1 MTDRMFTPRD
11 DGFHFD
17 QMSDDWWETETAWFA
32 FHHPERRLGGWL
44 YTMARPN
51 IGTVAGGAWVWDPS
65 AYLPWEVLYSAN
77 YSALELPRDQDLTDI
92 VLPTGVSIRVIE
104 PCTSYALGYDDG
116 ERLQA
121 SLRFDAVM
129 PPEPLTATG
138 STFGR
143 AHHFDQIGRVSGELW
158 LHGERLAIDC
168 LAMRDRTW
176 GRRPENRPRQAAYV
190 TGAASPEHG
199 FLAVTNV
206 RPEGDLVAYGFLRR
220 DGRTVPL
227 ARGERRLQRDA
238 VTGWVTHVEL
248 RATDAE
254 SRTLVAVGEPVSR
267 IIINRHTFI
276 DINSLVRW
284 DMNGDLGWG
293 EDQDMWPVHRWSRM
307 RRGQGAQQP

>member
-1 MTDRMFTPRD
+1 MTDRIFTPRD

-17 QMSDDWWETETAWFA
+17 QMSNDWWETETAWFS

-44 YTMARPN
+44 YTMVRPN
-51 IGTVAGGAWVWDPS
+51 IGTVAGGAWVWDHTAS
-65 AYLPWEVLYSAN
+65 LPWEALYSAN
-77 YSALELPRDQDLTDI
+77 YSALELPTEQNLTDI

-104 PCTSYALGYDDG
+104 PCTSYALGYADG
-116 ERLQA
+116 ERFQA

-129 PPEPLTATG
+129 PPEPLTAPG

-143 AHHFDQIGRVSGELW
+143 AHHFDQIGRVHGELQ
-158 LHGERLAIDC
+158 LHGERIAIDC

-176 GRRPENRPRQAAYV
+176 GRRPEDRPRQAAYI
-190 TGAASPEHG
+190 TGAASPDQG

-206 RPEGDLVAYGFLRR
+206 RPEGDLVAFGFLRR
-220 DGRTVPL
+220 DGYTVPL
-227 ARGERRLQRDA
+227 AQGERFLERDP
-238 VTGWVTHVEL
+238 VQGWISRIEL

-254 SRTLVAVGEPVSR
+254 GRTLVAVGEPVSR

-284 DMNGDLGWG
+284 DINGDVAWG
-293 EDQDMWPVHRWSRM
+293 EDQDMWPVHRWARV
-307 RRGQGAQQP
+307 RREQRTHRV